1 MASLEDE
8 VALADTAQPITAR
21 WRMRLLVAGCVLAML
36 LLYWPT
42 TLALSSLWLDTDKTT
57 FTHGFIV
64 LGISFWLMLR
74 DDRLEQLHP
83 TPSLFAMIA
92 YLLGSIGWLI
102 AYRASIETA
111 HELAFPVIALLAV
124 WSMFGIGAARLA
136 AFPIGFLLFA
146 IPVWDVLTPHLQ
158 TVSAS
163 MVGYMLHA
171 SGIEAYV
178 DGNFVHIPAGIFEI
192 AGGCSG
198 LHFVMVGLALGTLY
212 GELGRDSLK
221 TRSLLVA
228 LAFFLAIAAN
238 WVRVYVIV
246 VAGHLTNMQHYL
258 VRVEH
263 YRFGWVVFAVMMG
276 LFFWIASRFPSSAVA
291 SFTKPETQ
299 QSVKPRRRPAY
310 ALALLVVP
318 AWALLDP
325 MHSAPVPTDAAMR
338 PSLSGWVGPLRSEN
352 TRWNP
357 VFAGAD
363 VEDLSTYEDS
373 AGARVWRFVAAYRK
387 QQQGKE
393 LVGYNNHL
401 FSDSDTVVDS
411 REIAPGIRELV
422 LQDGPHRSVLRF
434 SYHIGKL
441 QTASG
446 LRAQLSYGVQSLWS
460 APLSRIVAVRT
471 DCVSDCEAAR
481 RRLDA
486 FESALS
492 GSPR

>member
-8 VALADTAQPITAR
+8 VALAPRAQPIMAR
-21 WRMRLLVAGCVLAML
+21 RRMRLLVAACLLAML
-36 LLYWPT
+36 ALYWPT
-42 TLALSSLWLDTDKTT
+42 TLALSTLWLDTDKTT

-64 LGISFWLMLR
+64 LGISFWLILR
-74 DDRLEQLHP
+74 DDRLEQLQP
-83 TPSLFAMIA
+83 EANLFAVFA

-102 AYRASIETA
+102 AYRAGIETA

-146 IPVWDVLTPHLQ
+146 IPVWDVLTPRLQ
-158 TVSAS
+158 AVSAS
-163 MVGYMLHA
+163 MVGHMLHA
-171 SGIEAYV
+171 SGVEAYV
-178 DGNFVHIPAGIFEI
+178 DGNFVHIPAGTFEI

-198 LHFVMVGLALGTLY
+198 LHFVMVGLALGALY

-221 TRSLLVA
+221 TRSLLLA
-228 LAFFLAIAAN
+228 LAFFLAVVAN

-276 LFFWIASRFPSSAVA
+276 LFFWVASRFPSSALVPVA
-291 SFTKPETQ
+291 QPETQ
-299 QSVKPRRRPAY
+299 RSDLPKRRAAY
-310 ALALLVVP
+310 AAFALLVVP
-318 AWALLDP
+318 AWAVLDP
-325 MHSAPVPTDAAMR
+325 INPAPAPTAAQMR
-338 PSLSGWVGPLRSEN
+338 PALHGWLGPLPADS
-352 TRWNP
+352 TRWSP
-357 VFAGAD
+357 VFVGAD
-363 VEDLSTYEDS
+363 VEDLATYEDS
-373 AGARVWRFVAAYRK
+373 AGERVWRFVAAYRQ

-401 FSDSDTVVDS
+401 FSDSDSVVDS
-411 REIAPGIRELV
+411 REISHGIRELV
-422 LQDGPHRSVLRF
+422 LQDGPNRSVLRF
-434 SYHIGKL
+434 SYHIGNL

-471 DCVSDCEAAR
+471 DCASHCEAAKS
-481 RRLDA
+481 RLNA
-486 FESALS
+486 FASALS
-492 GSPR
+492 GAH